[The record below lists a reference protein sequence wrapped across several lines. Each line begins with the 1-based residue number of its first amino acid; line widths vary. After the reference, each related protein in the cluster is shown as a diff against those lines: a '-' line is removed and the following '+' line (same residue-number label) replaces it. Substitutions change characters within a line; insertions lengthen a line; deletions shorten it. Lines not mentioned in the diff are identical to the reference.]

1 MSQTFHKIWLHFI
14 WSTKNH
20 TPLIT
25 KDLKTK
31 LIWHIKEYGKEN
43 NIYVDTV
50 NGTSNH
56 IHLLSGVLPTQTA
69 SYVANLIK
77 GESSNWINNNDFI
90 KPKFAWQGGYGVLS
104 VSPSQVQKVRDYIK
118 NQEEH
123 HRKMTYQEEV
133 EKFMVAYGIQIN
145 K

>member
-1 MSQTFHKIWLHFI
+1 MGQQVIGLLGYWDGNYDAVGCFH
-14 WSTKNH
+14 
-20 TPLIT
+20 P
-25 KDLKTK
+25 
-31 LIWHIKEYGKEN
+31 
-43 NIYVDTV
+43 TV
-50 NGTSNH
+50 
-56 IHLLSGVLPTQTA
+56 
-69 SYVANLIK
+69 
-77 GESSNWINNNDFI
+77 NDFI

-133 EKFMVAYGIQIN
+133 EKFMVAYGIQFN